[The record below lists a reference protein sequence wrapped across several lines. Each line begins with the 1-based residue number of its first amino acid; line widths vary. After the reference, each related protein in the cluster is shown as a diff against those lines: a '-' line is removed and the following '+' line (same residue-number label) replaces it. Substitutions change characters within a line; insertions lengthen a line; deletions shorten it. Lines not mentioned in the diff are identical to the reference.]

1 MRYHVIYNIYIYI
14 FMNSKSHISPSS
26 PTSERIWAALNYRPP
41 WNTWGRPRGQT
52 PRPSSRRWWAECG
65 PGIWC
70 YHPESAARNG
80 ANWCILRIQKYVTN
94 IIYIIHYSIINN
106 MYICISYYLH
116 MGADQNKGI
125 WGSYNRRSTAN
136 QPRSQRCRGRVL
148 SYATHC
154 DTILRRESS
163 KHCYTI
169 SQHLETWR
177 EPGPTQAAL
186 TIADQPRT
194 NRGFHRHFLK
204 IELIWVVRL
213 WTCCSDSSLLLAI
226 TIEHSV

>member
-1 MRYHVIYNIYIYI
+1 MSYIIYIYI

-52 PRPSSRRWWAECG
+52 PHPSSRRWWAECG
-65 PGIWC
+65 PGIRC

-80 ANWCILRIQKYVTN
+80 AFLDESLGYRNMLLILY
-94 IIYIIHYSIINN
+94 IYTLFNN
-106 MYICISYYLH
+106 ISYYLH

-136 QPRSQRCRGRVL
+136 QPRSQRCRGRGL

-163 KHCYTI
+163 KHC
-169 SQHLETWR
+169 
-177 EPGPTQAAL
+177 
-186 TIADQPRT
+186 
-194 NRGFHRHFLK
+194 
-204 IELIWVVRL
+204 
-213 WTCCSDSSLLLAI
+213 
-226 TIEHSV
+226 